1 MLWFLTLHII
11 ALLLWAAA
19 LLYMPAL
26 IAARGAHHLPVQAP
40 ANPFNSIERFIFTR
54 VATPAALAAI
64 MAGTLVFVVDRTIT
78 PWLIIKLSLVA
89 ALVGCHVA
97 VGWLVLRVE
106 RGGTPLVPLCI
117 ALVLTSLLLF
127 GLILW
132 LVLAKPALGGWGW

>member
-26 IAARGAHHLPVQAP
+26 IAARSAHHLPVQEP
-40 ANPFNSIERFIFTR
+40 VNPFDSIERFVFTR
-54 VATPAALAAI
+54 IATPAALAAI
-64 MAGTLVFVVDRTIT
+64 MAGTLVFVIDRTIN

-89 ALVGCHVA
+89 ALTVCHVA
-97 VGWLVLRVE
+97 VGWLILRVE
-106 RGGTPLVPLCI
+106 RGGTPLVPVCI
-117 ALVLTSLLLF
+117 ALGLASLTLF

-132 LVLAKPALGGWGW
+132 IVLAKPAVGGWV

>member
-1 MLWFLTLHII
+1 MLWLLTLHII
-11 ALLLWAAA
+11 ALVFWAAA

-40 ANPFNSIERFIFTR
+40 ANPFNSIERFVFTR
-54 VATPAALAAI
+54 VATPAALVTI
-64 MAGTLVFVVDRTIT
+64 MAGTLVFVVDRTLD

-89 ALVGCHVA
+89 VLVLCHVA

-106 RGGTPLVPLCI
+106 RGGTPLVPACI
-117 ALVLTSLLLF
+117 ALALFSLALF

-132 LVLAKPALGGWGW
+132 LVLAKPTTGGWG

>member
-11 ALLLWAAA
+11 ALVFWAAA

-40 ANPFNSIERFIFTR
+40 ANPFNSIERVLFTQ
-54 VATPAALAAI
+54 VATPAALVAI
-64 MAGTLVFVVDRTIT
+64 MAGTLVFVIDRTLD

-89 ALVGCHVA
+89 ALVVCHVA

-106 RGGTPLVPLCI
+106 RGGTPLVPVCI
-117 ALVLTSLLLF
+117 ALALFSLTLF

-132 LVLAKPALGGWGW
+132 LVLAKPASGGWG